1 MKARGHC
8 TSGVCPDA
16 TAKGAMVSICVD
28 AHHRLLQLKRALP
41 WEALCERMRR
51 HGQQAGKNTEGRPG
65 LPWDLSLF
73 VPVVVLMVARNLTAR
88 DMEA

>member
-1 MKARGHC
+1 
-8 TSGVCPDA
+8 
-16 TAKGAMVSICVD
+16 
-28 AHHRLLQLKRALP
+28 
-41 WEALCERMRR
+41 MRR

-73 VPVVVLMVARNLTAR
+73 VPVVVLMVVRNLTAR